1 MIRAVLD
8 TNIIIS
14 ALFWK
19 GLPRAVFNGAIDRLY
34 LALTTEALTSEL
46 KRVLAYPKFAQQI
59 ADQALHVEQLVA
71 DYLAITIPVL
81 PIEVPPDVL
90 RDPKDL
96 AVLACAVGG
105 QANCVVSGDKDLL
118 SLAVYQNIPILNV
131 EQFLVRL
138 SAE

>member
-19 GLPRAVFNGAIDRLY
+19 GLPRAVFDAAIDKQY
-34 LALTTEALTSEL
+34 FALTTEALTSEL
-46 KRVLAYPKFAQQI
+46 IRVLSYPKFAQQI
-59 ADQALHVEQLVA
+59 ANLALNTEQLVA
-71 DYLAITIPVL
+71 DYLAITIAVL
-81 PIEVPPDVL
+81 PAEILPGVV

-105 QANCVVSGDKDLL
+105 QADCIVSGDKDLL
-118 SLAVYQNIPILNV
+118 TLGTYENIPILNA